1 MTDGSSLISALDGAT
16 VFGPK
21 PDEITAVCHDSR
33 DVAPGAAFVAVA
45 GGQFDGHAFLRH
57 ARDQG
62 AGLLVVQ
69 DDRRSYWEELRDT
82 GVPLV
87 SVPDT
92 RQAVGAVAAAFYH
105 HPARDL
111 PVVGITGTNGK
122 TTTTFLAAGVL
133 AAGGLAPALL
143 STAGSAIGGVLTP
156 NAHHLTTPDAVG
168 VQRFLADARAAG
180 AGCALIESTSHGLQ
194 QGRLAQAE
202 FDLGVLTNLA
212 DDHLDYHG
220 SREAYLLA
228 KARLFEQLD
237 TSHRKGMAKTAVLN
251 HDDPAAEVMALR
263 TGARRLSYGLVR
275 TAGVEV
281 TADRLVH
288 DGWRTSFRLHA
299 GGRSEPVQ
307 LALPGRFNVYNSLA
321 AAAVGVAFGLGLGQ
335 IRRGLESVRQVP
347 GRMQP
352 IESGRGF
359 TVVVDYAHNAHGLSQ
374 ALGFLREVTRGRLIV
389 VFGCAG
395 DRDPGRR
402 PAMGRVAAR
411 LADYAVVTSDSSWS
425 EDPEQIMAQVAEGLV
440 ATGREGGRDY
450 AMRAD
455 RREAIT
461 HAVAMARPGDT
472 VLVAGMGHE
481 QSMVV
486 AGRAQPWDDRRAL
499 REILSGTPVMAAR

>member
-1 MTDGSSLISALDGAT
+1 MTDGSALISALESAT
-16 VFGPK
+16 VFGTK
-21 PDEITAVCHDSR
+21 PAEITAVCQDSR
-33 DVAPGAAFVAVA
+33 DVVPGAAFVAVT

-57 ARDQG
+57 ARSGG

-69 DDRRSYWEELRDT
+69 DDRRGYWEELRDT

-87 SVPDT
+87 SVPDS
-92 RQAVGAVAAAFYH
+92 RKAVGALAAAFYH

-122 TTTTFLAAGVL
+122 TTTAFLAAGVL
-133 AAGGLAPALL
+133 AAGGLSPALL

-156 NAHHLTTPDAVG
+156 NGHHLTTPDAVA

-180 AGCALIESTSHGLQ
+180 AGCAVIESTSHGLE
-194 QGRLAQAE
+194 QGRLSHAE
-202 FDLGVLTNLA
+202 FDVGVLTNLA

-220 SREAYLLA
+220 SREAYLRA
-228 KARLFEQLD
+228 KARLFELLD

-251 HDDPAAEVMALR
+251 HDDPAAEVLALR

-307 LALPGRFNVYNSLA
+307 LALPGRFNIYNGLA
-321 AAAVGVAFGLGLGQ
+321 AAAVGIGFGLDLGQ

-352 IESGRGF
+352 IETGQGF
-359 TVVVDYAHNAHGLSQ
+359 TVVVDYAHNAHGLSR
-374 ALGFLREVTRGRLIV
+374 ALGFLREATRGRVIV

-395 DRDPGRR
+395 DRDPARR

-411 LADYAVVTSDSSWS
+411 LADYTVVTSDSSWS
-425 EDPEQIMAQVAEGLV
+425 EHPERIMAQVAEGLV
-440 ATGREGGRDY
+440 AAGRESGRDY
-450 AMRAD
+450 TMRAD
-455 RREAIT
+455 RREAIA
-461 HAVAMARPGDT
+461 HAVSMARPGDT

-486 AGRAQPWDDRRAL
+486 AGQAQPWDDRRAV
-499 REILSGTPVMAAR
+499 REILSGPAVMAAR